1 MVLRVPSQRH
11 VTATRRIAVP
21 TARRALGIWPRI
33 GGHVHREQQRR
44 PCGSVAIRAS
54 CSGSTAIRPAASA
67 SYNPPCPRRNSA
79 HSDSATSELTG
90 PSAHST
96 ASASSNNASAGSGSA
111 GSGRTRGETATTA
124 RWLRR
129 RLGLLDCSSRPL
141 LGSGCSWSNDMIPQ
155 RPSSH
160 PNHNRR
166 VTKEKPERWTRW
178 RAFAQVRH
186 SSNIQLLPSSLV
198 NHKLTGLVGDH
209 DQVAAGVIEDRGGH
223 RPHLPRLLGEP
234 HAERSQPLVLLVNVV
249 DGE

>member
-1 MVLRVPSQRH
+1 MASAPAWYSRLFITAFVGIRLLLVQRH
-11 VTATRRIAVP
+11 DPAK
-21 TARRALGIWPRI
+21 ALF
-33 GGHVHREQQRR
+33 
-44 PCGSVAIRAS
+44 
-54 CSGSTAIRPAASA
+54 T
-67 SYNPPCPRRNSA
+67 
-79 HSDSATSELTG
+79 
-90 PSAHST
+90 
-96 ASASSNNASAGSGSA
+96 
-111 GSGRTRGETATTA
+111 
-124 RWLRR
+124 
-129 RLGLLDCSSRPL
+129 
-141 LGSGCSWSNDMIPQ
+141 
-155 RPSSH
+155 

-223 RPHLPRLLGEP
+223 RPHLRRLLGEP